1 MRKTDEMKKS
11 KTNKLWIAMFL
22 LFSISLFIYTF
33 FLFLTNG
40 EGGIPFMILM
50 ISNAIFFG
58 SLRMGELKVKY
69 N

>member
-1 MRKTDEMKKS
+1 MGNTDEIEQS
-11 KTNKLWIAMFL
+11 KANKFWIATFL
-22 LFSISLFIYTF
+22 IYSIALFIYTF

-58 SLRMGELKVKY
+58 SLRIAELKVKY